1 MKKRNPYLGTI
12 LTIGIV
18 LLLQVKYVRE
28 LIDPIREFFP
38 VLWIALIIWSI
49 YGRIKYRNGKNID
62 QLRIPTNN
70 DDYNKT
76 VPFIFG
82 IILSVGG
89 ILALKYFESEKI
101 MWSLLLLT
109 GILLLILGFLFVPS
123 GIIEIKKNEL
133 SFENGARKQT
143 IGIEKLNNIE
153 LKSSDIIL
161 TEKNE
166 KKHYL
171 NHMNLNE
178 SDYQK
183 ISEFINKK
191 LNHKIEIK
199 TYGNTVYN

>member
-18 LLLQVKYVRE
+18 LLFQVNYVRE

-49 YGRIKYRNGKNID
+49 YGRIKYRNGKNVD

-123 GIIEIKKNEL
+123 GIIEIKNNEL

-143 IGIEKLNNIE
+143 IAIDKLNNIE

-178 SDYQK
+178 SDYKK
-183 ISEFINKK
+183 ISEFLNEK
-191 LNHKIEIK
+191 LNPKIEIK

>member
-1 MKKRNPYLGTI
+1 MKNRNPYLGTI
-12 LTIGIV
+12 LIIGIV
-18 LLLQVKYVRE
+18 LLFQVKYIKE
-28 LIDPIREFFP
+28 LIDPIREYFP
-38 VLWIALIIWSI
+38 VLWIALVIWSI
-49 YGRIKYRNGKNID
+49 YVRIKYRNGKNVD

-82 IILSVGG
+82 IILTVGG

-123 GIIEIKKNEL
+123 GIIEIKNNEL

-143 IGIEKLNNIE
+143 IEIEKLNNID

-183 ISEFINKK
+183 ISEFLNEK

-199 TYGNTVYN
+199 TYGNNV

>member
-1 MKKRNPYLGTI
+1 MKNRNPYLGTI
-12 LTIGIV
+12 LIIGIV
-18 LLLQVKYVRE
+18 ILFQVKYVRE
-28 LIDPIREFFP
+28 LIDPIREYYP

-49 YGRIKYRNGKNID
+49 YGRIKYRNGKIVD

-70 DDYNKT
+70 DDYNKAL
-76 VPFIFG
+76 PFIFG
-82 IILSVGG
+82 IILTVGG
-89 ILALKYFESEKI
+89 ILALKYIESEKI
-101 MWSLLLLT
+101 MWSLILLT

-123 GIIEIKKNEL
+123 GIIEIKNNEL
-133 SFENGARKQT
+133 SIENGARKQT
-143 IGIEKLNNIE
+143 IEIENLNNID

-183 ISEFINKK
+183 ISEFLNEK

-199 TYGNTVYN
+199 TYGNNV